1 MQGCFFCQ
9 STAESFPF
17 RYKNAPA
24 ATGTA
29 FFSSGLD
36 SVSEPELWKRKK
48 VNIMLSAYLSG
59 SFTFAS
65 SFGCWCYAYY
75 PGPGGGLC

>member
-9 STAESFPF
+9 STAEFFLPVQK
-17 RYKNAPA
+17 R
-24 ATGTA
+24 TGGDGNG

-65 SFGCWCYAYY
+65 SFGCWCDAYY